1 MLIIKTDNILKRL
14 DAVSGLIQ
22 DIIQELQN
30 TKGEVDSND
39 AISWLNEADDAVLDA
54 MRSYSYKKE
63 KEEDRNSH

>member
-1 MLIIKTDNILKRL
+1 MLIIKTDNILKKL
-14 DAVSGLIQ
+14 DAASGLIQ

-30 TKGEVDSND
+30 TKGEVDSSD

-54 MRSYSYKKE
+54 MRSYSYEKE